1 MRVRAQL
8 LAAALAAL
16 SFTSQA
22 FAHARLIE
30 SIPAA
35 DSSVGASPTEI
46 NLRFNEPIE
55 ARFSGIDLSGPDGAA
70 VSTGATASQDKDMT
84 VPVPSTLAP
93 GVYDV
98 NWRVLSADG
107 HKLEG
112 NFKFEVRP

>member
-1 MRVRAQL
+1 MRVRVPL

-16 SFTSQA
+16 SFTGQA

-70 VSTGATASQDKDMT
+70 VSTGATASRDHGMT
-84 VPVPSTLAP
+84 VPVQGPLVP
-93 GVYDV
+93 GVYHV
-98 NWRVLSADG
+98 GWHALSADG

-112 NFKFEVRP
+112 SFKFEVRP